1 MSTDGQTF
9 VGQQAAAPVPITDR
23 WSQGSST
30 AATRLEREAITAKS
44 EKMNAALNK
53 GCQGS
58 INTLAFRASKL
69 RFTLSSRYQL

>member
-1 MSTDGQTF
+1 
-9 VGQQAAAPVPITDR
+9 
-23 WSQGSST
+23 
-30 AATRLEREAITAKS
+30 LEREAITAKS

-58 INTLAFRASKL
+58 INTLAFRASQL